1 MKMQFLF
8 IVFIF
13 ATSACFSQQGFEQQK
28 IRILPESS
36 LNITGDTNISKF
48 NCEFNASLLQGKQTV
63 QLYKSGQNINFKDAV
78 LLLRNEGFDCGNR
91 AINKDFHAL
100 MQTEK
105 YPSIKLELKKAV
117 LKDDG
122 DAVARII
129 IYMAGKRKS
138 YEVPV
143 EIISCPTPNFKGLL
157 QLNINDFE
165 LEPPRKLFGLIV
177 IKEEIEINFNL
188 ITKPI

>member
-1 MKMQFLF
+1 MKRQFLF
-8 IVFIF
+8 LVFIF
-13 ATSACFSQQGFEQQK
+13 ATSASFSQQVFEQQN

-48 NCEFNASLLQGKQTV
+48 NCEFNASLLEGKKTV
-63 QLYKSGQNINFKDAV
+63 QLSKSGKNIHFKDAV
-78 LLLRNEGFDCGNR
+78 LVLKNEGFYCGNR
-91 AINKDFHAL
+91 AIKKDFHAL

-105 YPSIKLELKKAV
+105 YPSIKLELKKAIM
-117 LKDDG
+117 KDNG
-122 DAVARII
+122 DALAQVVIH
-129 IYMAGKRKS
+129 MAGKTKT

-157 QLNINDFE
+157 ELNINDFG

-188 ITKPI
+188 VIKPI